1 MTTLAASFGASACG
15 RTDMG
20 RSPSLVV
27 IDRLEAASGARPG
40 EFGGTL
46 DSDVITNVQRTV
58 NGQQQTVA
66 TIFNDLGRASMRVLL
81 RDQGGPGSPAVPT
94 GVNAVTFT
102 RYRVEFERSDGRNTQ
117 GVDVPYAFDSSFT
130 VTVPESGTATVAFE
144 LVRHVA
150 KQEAPLATLVSN
162 ANIISTIAKVTFYGR
177 DLAGNDVVATGS
189 IGVFFGNFGDPQ

>member
-1 MTTLAASFGASACG
+1 
-15 RTDMG
+15 MG

-40 EFGGTL
+40 DFGGTL

-58 NGQQQTVA
+58 NGQQVTVP

-81 RDQGGPGSPAVPT
+81 RDLGSSGSPAVPT

-102 RYRVEFERSDGRNTQ
+102 RYRVEFERSDGRNTP
-117 GVDVPYAFDSSFT
+117 GVDVPYGFDSSFT
-130 VTVPESGTATVAFE
+130 VTVPESGTATVGFE